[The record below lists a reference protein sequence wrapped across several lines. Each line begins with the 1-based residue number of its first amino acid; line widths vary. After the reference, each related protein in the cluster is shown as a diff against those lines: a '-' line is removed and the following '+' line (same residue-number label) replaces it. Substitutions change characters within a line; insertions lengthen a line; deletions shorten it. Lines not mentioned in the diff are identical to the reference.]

1 MATAK
6 ISRIRIDY
14 SDGSYDSIKL
24 IQEGD
29 FPLYSLDRNKAR
41 MESVSLGA
49 HTAGAIAALMFMT
62 AISYQQTE
70 YIAHDPK
77 VGALITAWRK
87 VIEENPN
94 N

>member
-24 IQEGD
+24 IQDGD

-62 AISYQQTE
+62 AITYQQTE
-70 YIAHDPK
+70 YFSHDPK
-77 VGALITAWRK
+77 VGALLNAWK
-87 VIEENPN
+87 AATEENSN